1 MRISDTFGAKNN
13 EQNLFLQNQTYY
25 NTFFLISDK
34 LVPSSAII
42 YGICEEMR
50 SQSGSIYH
58 ASWEFSKPTEFEEKT
73 YPTPNLL
80 ADKIKNY

>member
-1 MRISDTFGAKNN
+1 MRISDTFGAKDN

-42 YGICEEMR
+42 YGMCEELR
-50 SQSGSIYH
+50 R
-58 ASWEFSKPTEFEEKT
+58 
-73 YPTPNLL
+73 
-80 ADKIKNY
+80 